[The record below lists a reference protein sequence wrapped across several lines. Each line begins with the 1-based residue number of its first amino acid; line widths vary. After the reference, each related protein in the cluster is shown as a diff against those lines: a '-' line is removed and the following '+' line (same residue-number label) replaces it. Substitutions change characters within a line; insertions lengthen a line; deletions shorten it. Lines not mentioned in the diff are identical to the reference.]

1 MRSDQA
7 WLHPSE
13 KILKTLPPIK
23 KNVENEIV
31 PVSLDAKAVADA
43 ITSHLIGPLNQNLSH
58 TRKQNDEKLILV
70 LSIGI
75 TVLAITS
82 LLCALISIIVVAS
95 SSRTISKLENL
106 LR

>member
-7 WLHPSE
+7 WSQPSE

-58 TRKQNDEKLILV
+58 NRKQNDEKLILV